1 MKYIKYIETKIGK
14 VGIIEE
20 NSKIVKVIIVNE
32 NEYKKESENK
42 KNKKNKNNNYN
53 NENYQEK
60 DTKLLLEAKKQLEE
74 YFEGKRKEFN
84 LPLKQEG
91 TEFQKKVWEALE
103 KIPYGETRTYK
114 EVAKMV
120 GNEKASRAIGLAN
133 NKNNIPIIV
142 PCHRVIGS
150 NGKLVGYAL
159 GLDMKKYLLDLESKN
174 K

>member
-1 MKYIKYIETKIGK
+1 MKFIKYVETKLGK
-14 VGIIEE
+14 IGIIEE

-42 KNKKNKNNNYN
+42 KSKNNNYN

-60 DTKLLLEAKKQLEE
+60 DTKLLLEAKKELEE
-74 YFEGKRKEFN
+74 YFQGKRKKFD
-84 LPLKQEG
+84 LPLEQEG
-91 TEFQKKVWEALE
+91 TEFQKKVWKVLE

-114 EVAKMV
+114 EIAKMV
-120 GNEKASRAIGLAN
+120 GNEKASRAVGMAN
-133 NKNNIPIIV
+133 NKNNIPIII

-159 GLDMKKYLLDLESKN
+159 GVNMKKYLLDLENRN

>member
-1 MKYIKYIETKIGK
+1 MEYIKYLENEIGKIGIVEANGK
-14 VGIIEE
+14 IAKILIGKE
-20 NSKIVKVIIVNE
+20 ND
-32 NEYKKESENK
+32 
-42 KNKKNKNNNYN
+42 KNSC
-53 NENYQEK
+53 ENYQEK
-60 DTKLLLEAKKQLEE
+60 DTKLLLEAKRQLKE
-74 YFEGKRKEFN
+74 YFEGKRKLFD

-91 TEFQKKVWEALE
+91 TEFQKKVWDALE

-120 GNEKASRAIGLAN
+120 GNEKAARAVGMAN
-133 NKNNIPIIV
+133 NKNNIPIII

-159 GLDMKKYLLDLESKN
+159 GLEMKKYLLDLENKN